1 MCSTVCSAPS
11 RVRFPYPFQWGYP
24 IFFFQDCLAMMAA
37 AFVSLVE
44 VCSLCNHHVIEFF
57 YFQQQGTH
65 ILVNTAFHL

>member
-1 MCSTVCSAPS
+1 
-11 RVRFPYPFQWGYP
+11 
-24 IFFFQDCLAMMAA
+24 LAMMAA